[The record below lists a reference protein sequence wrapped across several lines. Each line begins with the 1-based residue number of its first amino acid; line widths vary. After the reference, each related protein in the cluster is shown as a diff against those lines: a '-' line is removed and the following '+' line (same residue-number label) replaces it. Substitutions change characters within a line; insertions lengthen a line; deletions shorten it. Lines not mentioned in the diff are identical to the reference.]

1 MANLIDKYIE
11 YRKERKH
18 IREVLS
24 PDNPNFW

>member
-1 MANLIDKYIE
+1 MANVIDKFVE

-24 PDNPNFW
+24 LDNRNFW

>member
-1 MANLIDKYIE
+1 MANVVDKIAD

-24 PDNPNFW
+24 PDNRNFW

>member
-1 MANLIDKYIE
+1 MVNALGRLAE

-24 PDNPNFW
+24 PQNQNFW